1 MNSVYFFQDDVEG
14 INFSKQCI
22 EIRLIV
28 PCGGGK
34 GLSCVVEI
42 VHSALC
48 VCCVCLMRAV
58 YMSWPVCAVCMLSSV
73 CCVCCPT

>member
-1 MNSVYFFQDDVEG
+1 M
-14 INFSKQCI
+14 
-22 EIRLIV
+22 IV
-28 PCGGGK
+28 PCGGGR

-48 VCCVCLMRAV
+48 VCCLMRAV